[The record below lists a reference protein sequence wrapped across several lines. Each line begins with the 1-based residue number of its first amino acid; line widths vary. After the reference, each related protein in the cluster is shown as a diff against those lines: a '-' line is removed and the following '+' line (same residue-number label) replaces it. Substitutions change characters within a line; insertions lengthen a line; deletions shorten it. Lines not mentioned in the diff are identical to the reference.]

1 MSEVKCYLGIL
12 MVLTLL
18 WTVVANAVMY
28 VDYNVN
34 VENAMIFKWFIILI
48 SYSSIIIPNVSKI
61 DSNYIN
67 Q

>member
-1 MSEVKCYLGIL
+1 M
-12 MVLTLL
+12 
-18 WTVVANAVMY
+18 VANAVMY